1 MTRLSNDASA
11 TLTAEIQDHLGQE
24 LRAIYGDPGSDRL
37 PVELRSLLERLKTV
51 FLAQVEPANEEFLN
65 GIMTAVQP
73 LRAFAISL
81 TRNVDAAEDLVQTT
95 LLRAIR
101 GRDRFQ
107 PGTNLEAWLF
117 TILRNDYLSDLRKRK
132 REVEDADGSYAATL
146 ISIPEQP
153 GHLDLQDFH
162 EALAKLPAEMRQ
174 AIMLV
179 GAEGQ
184 SYEQAAETLNVAVGT
199 IKSRVNRARAKLA
212 ELLQFD
218 GSDPGGG
225 RLAAS

>member
-1 MTRLSNDASA
+1 MRPKTSSRRPFCAPFGVA
-11 TLTAEIQDHLGQE
+11 TGSSPARTS
-24 LRAIYGDPGSDRL
+24 RPG
-37 PVELRSLLERLKTV
+37 VH
-51 FLAQVEPANEEFLN
+51 
-65 GIMTAVQP
+65 
-73 LRAFAISL
+73 
-81 TRNVDAAEDLVQTT
+81 
-95 LLRAIR
+95 
-101 GRDRFQ
+101 
-107 PGTNLEAWLF
+107 
-117 TILRNDYLSDLRKRK
+117 ILRNDYLSDLRKRK